1 MVLELLLEEEDS
13 LWIYQYRARRN
24 GLCYLCGLKGHL
36 ARDCPQR
43 KTQIRS
49 ILMCMEPEERQAWAD
64 KVDCLK
70 ESELAEVEQDFGQA

>member
-1 MVLELLLEEEDS
+1 MD
-13 LWIYQYRARRN
+13 IYIDRARRN

-36 ARDCPQR
+36 ARECPQR

-64 KVDCLK
+64 EVDILK
-70 ESELAEVEQDFGQA
+70 ESELARVEQDFMEA